1 MPSRAD
7 GQLLVRWIEIKGG
20 LLIETWI
27 LLSSS
32 PCWYNRRQI
41 HQLVWRVS
49 WPCAW
54 IVLDPGSQR
63 CQSWNCSWQLLRIHK
78 SSKEGIAKQ
87 FKQLK
92 SMFCWRHSFFLLEGK
107 FFIWAGC
114 LHGLLH
120 KHLKIYHQK
129 QCKKQRERYKSV
141 QNRHGLK
148 RWNPWPPLKHPNQIH
163 SSRCSIDHVED
174 REP

>member
-92 SMFCWRHSFFLLEGK
+92 ACSAEGTLSFCLKASSSSELAVFMVCCTNTSK
-107 FFIWAGC
+107 FTT
-114 LHGLLH
+114 
-120 KHLKIYHQK
+120 KNSVKNN
-129 QCKKQRERYKSV
+129 ENDTNRYKT
-141 QNRHGLK
+141 
-148 RWNPWPPLKHPNQIH
+148 
-163 SSRCSIDHVED
+163 DMA
-174 REP
+174 